1 MIDPPPVPSWGLG
14 SYREREATVS
24 EPWLGHRDLCS
35 IQWSD
40 ICDCDPDN
48 PVNLADAEDGET
60 SEENP
65 DG

>member
-1 MIDPPPVPSWGLG
+1 M
-14 SYREREATVS
+14 S

-48 PVNLADAEDGET
+48 LADAEDCET